1 LKIATEPRDDHQ
13 VTLIAE
19 IEPQEFEKSK
29 HQAARKIS
37 QERRIPGFRPGK
49 APYDMV
55 RRFAGEDVIRQQ
67 ALDLLIDDVY
77 PKALEQAEIK
87 PGAPGKLESISEE
100 EPVKL
105 TFTVPLAPSVELGDY
120 KSVRQ
125 EYTSPEVTED
135 DIEKFIDRL
144 RTSYATYEPVERP
157 AEAGDMVGVTL
168 TGHLTQPTEGQ
179 NADVLEERPLT
190 VLIKDD
196 TEHPQDEWPFPGFAK
211 QLVGVS
217 MGDEK
222 TLTHQFSD
230 ESPYSNL
237 KGKEIEFKVKVDSIK
252 KMNLPEVNDEFAQS
266 VGEFAN
272 VAVLRTSV
280 RQGLESNAKEE
291 YEREYFNQLTE
302 KLVETATIKY
312 PPQLLEEEVTSML
325 ETVQKDL
332 ARQNMDL
339 DTYLKVRN
347 MDRET
352 FIETEVRP
360 SAGRRLART
369 LLLDEVARAESIQPD
384 NAEIE
389 ATFSQT
395 MAELEHTG
403 DMEKL
408 RKQMPVNRLANAVA
422 MEAINRAMS
431 RGVLTRLKSIATGE
445 TEQVAA
451 EPEEATVSETELET
465 TEEPA
470 PVETNPA
477 VDEAASDESK
487 PAAEE

>member
-1 LKIATEPRDDHQ
+1 
-13 VTLIAE
+13 
-19 IEPQEFEKSK
+19 
-29 HQAARKIS
+29 
-37 QERRIPGFRPGK
+37 
-49 APYDMV
+49 
-55 RRFAGEDVIRQQ
+55 
-67 ALDLLIDDVY
+67 
-77 PKALEQAEIK
+77 
-87 PGAPGKLESISEE
+87 
-100 EPVKL
+100 
-105 TFTVPLAPSVELGDY
+105 
-120 KSVRQ
+120 
-125 EYTSPEVTED
+125 
-135 DIEKFIDRL
+135 
-144 RTSYATYEPVERP
+144 
-157 AEAGDMVGVTL
+157 MVGVTL
-168 TGHLTQPTEGQ
+168 TGNLTQPEEGQ
-179 NADVLEERPLT
+179 NGEVLEERPLT
-190 VLIKDD
+190 VLIKED
-196 TEHPQDEWPFPGFAK
+196 TEHPQDEWPFTGFAM
-211 QLVGVS
+211 QMVGVS
-217 MGDEK
+217 VGDEK

-230 ESPYSNL
+230 DSPYTNL
-237 KGKEIEFKVKVDSIK
+237 KGKEIEFKVKVESIK

-266 VGEFAN
+266 VGEFAD
-272 VAVLRTSV
+272 VAALRSSV
-280 RQGLESNAKEE
+280 RQGLEANAKEE

-325 ETVQKDL
+325 ESVQKDL
-332 ARQNMDL
+332 TRQNMDL

-352 FIETEVRP
+352 FIDTEVRP

-445 TEQVAA
+445 AEQVAEITGDTSTPEIEA
-451 EPEEATVSETELET
+451 ATADEPASDDTHPAV
-465 TEEPA
+465 EEP
-470 PVETNPA
+470 
-477 VDEAASDESK
+477 ASDESK
-487 PAAEE
+487 PAVEE